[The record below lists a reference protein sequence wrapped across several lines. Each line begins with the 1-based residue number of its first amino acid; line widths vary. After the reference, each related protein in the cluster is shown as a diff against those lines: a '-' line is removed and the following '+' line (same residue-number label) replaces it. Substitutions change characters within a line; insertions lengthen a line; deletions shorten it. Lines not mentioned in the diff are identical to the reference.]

1 MAVAA
6 PGNPD
11 QNSIGSAPAIVIAEP
26 AEAEIAQAFP
36 VAHSAP
42 PAPVDAALAVVPPAP
57 PQKPWGPL
65 LLAIYNLL
73 LGGAIAYALT
83 GLLTR
88 WPATLA
94 VQAGAATAA
103 AQAEATVRFL
113 ILTSLG
119 AGFGAVI
126 HNLLG
131 LHIHV
136 AVVRDF
142 QPRFSGSYVLGPIAA
157 MGLGFALFVILQ
169 GGLMALGGDTA
180 KPEDSLRPALF
191 YIAIGILTGL
201 AWDVIVLKFDTI
213 ARQLFGG
220 EGTSRVRHALDRVRG
235 PGEPGCPI
243 GCSASG

>member
-6 PGNPD
+6 PRSPD
-11 QNSIGSAPAIVIAEP
+11 HTSAGPAAAIVIAEP
-26 AEAEIAQAFP
+26 AGAEIGQPLP
-36 VAHSAP
+36 VVRPVP
-42 PAPVDAALAVVPPAP
+42 PAPVDAALAVAPPAP
-57 PQKPWGPL
+57 PQKLWGPL

-103 AQAEATVRFL
+103 TQAEATVRFL

-169 GGLMALGGDTA
+169 GGLMALN
-180 KPEDSLRPALF
+180 P
-191 YIAIGILTGL
+191 
-201 AWDVIVLKFDTI
+201 V
-213 ARQLFGG
+213 
-220 EGTSRVRHALDRVRG
+220 
-235 PGEPGCPI
+235 
-243 GCSASG
+243 